1 MTGYDWLVLLHIVAA
16 IVWVGGGFATQVYA
30 ERARRS
36 TDPARLAGFANDIA
50 WAGTRVFAPASLLVI
65 AVGIAMVLVEPA
77 WDFGQLWIMLALVAV
92 AISFITGATFLG
104 PESGRIGALIE
115 ERGPEDPEV
124 VRRIGRTLVISRIDY
139 VVLLLVVVLMV
150 FKPGA

>member
-1 MTGYDWLVLLHIVAA
+1 MA
-16 IVWVGGGFATQVYA
+16 
-30 ERARRS
+30 S
-36 TDPARLAGFANDIA
+36 FANDIA

-65 AVGIAMVLVEPA
+65 VVGIAMVLVEPA

-104 PESGRIGALIE
+104 PESGRIGKLIE